1 MSDNSP
7 DWDDTSARSLGY
19 LARGLI
25 TLWRLIGKERKRIAL
40 AIALVILGESLAL
53 TWPLILKE
61 LIDYYPTI
69 ARQGFDRHVLWLTVL
84 MVGAGT
90 AMLVLRRFVQEPIF
104 VKALWHLENHWPK
117 AAQEKLLALSL
128 GFHQR
133 ENTGRKIAK
142 VNKGVEKLVNIIGSA
157 FWALLPSA
165 FYLVL
170 NAVLILVLDWKL
182 GLIFVLPM
190 IPAIWLHLTC
200 RSRFQHV
207 WEAYERMKEESVGLF
222 CQSIFNV
229 RTVQSFVAE
238 RREATT
244 HGAIRDEMERI
255 DVDATIKVQ
264 RYLFVVEMI
273 VRMTLIATTVAGLY
287 FAYRGWSSIG
297 TVAYIAVTG
306 NATITCFWSI
316 VQVQTQMMRDIV
328 AAERV
333 YVLLNEPIDVA
344 NEAPGAA
351 LPSGPGGL
359 ALEHVTLVYQGKEE
373 PTFRDFNLAVEPG
386 EMIAFVGKSGSGKS
400 SLVGLILRAID
411 PSAGA
416 VTVDSRD
423 VRTVD
428 RDAYR
433 KRFAYVPQSVEIFDG
448 SLRENV
454 AYAHPGAS
462 EDFVVQAVE
471 AACLADALRDA
482 SKFPQG
488 LETQVGERGVR
499 LSGGEQQRVGIAR
512 AYIALLTG
520 AQVLVLD
527 EATSSLDSESER
539 VVQHFIEKLR
549 QERAIT
555 IIAIAHRLSTIQKA
569 DRICV
574 LDNGVIVEIGTH
586 EQLLRHN
593 GLYHRLVT
601 LQQLGELRE

>member
-1 MSDNSP
+1 MSDAP
-7 DWDDTSARSLGY
+7 LDWDDTSPRSLGY
-19 LARGLI
+19 LARGLV

-40 AIALVILGESLAL
+40 AIALVILGESLSL
-53 TWPLILKE
+53 TWPLILKA

-69 ARQGFDRHVLWLTVL
+69 ARQGFDRHVLWLTAL

-157 FWALLPSA
+157 FWSLLPSA
-165 FYLVL
+165 FYLML
-170 NAVLILVLDWKL
+170 NAVLMLVLDWKL
-182 GLIFVLPM
+182 GLIFVLPL

-200 RSRFQHV
+200 RGKFQHV

-255 DVDATIKVQ
+255 DVEATIKVQ
-264 RYLFVVEMI
+264 LYLFVVEMI
-273 VRMTLIATTVAGLY
+273 VRMTLIATAVAGLY

-333 YVLLNEPIDVA
+333 YVLLSEPVDIA

-351 LPSGPGGL
+351 LLSGPGRL
-359 ALEHVTLVYQGKEE
+359 ALERVTLVYQGKEE
-373 PTFRDFNLAVEPG
+373 PTFTDFSLAIAPG

-411 PSAGA
+411 PSTGT
-416 VTVDSRD
+416 VTIDGRD
-423 VRTVD
+423 IRTVD

-454 AYAHPGAS
+454 AYAHPDAS
-462 EDFVVQAVE
+462 EDFVAQAIE
-471 AACLADALRDA
+471 AACLADALHDA

-555 IIAIAHRLSTIQKA
+555 IVAIAHRLSTIQKA

-574 LDNGVIVEIGTH
+574 LDNGAIAETGTH

-593 GLYHRLVT
+593 GLYHRLVA